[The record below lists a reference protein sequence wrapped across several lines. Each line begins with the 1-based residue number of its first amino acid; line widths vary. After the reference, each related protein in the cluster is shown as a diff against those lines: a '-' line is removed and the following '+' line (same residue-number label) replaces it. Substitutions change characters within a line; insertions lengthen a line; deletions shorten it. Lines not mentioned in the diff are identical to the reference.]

1 MRQKYIIFSKK
12 IQKGMCDAQSSG
24 EHMAFQFFII
34 RFKQLKKGKYHDN
47 NISWNSWISDD
58 YSDFCD
64 TFQE

>member
-1 MRQKYIIFSKK
+1 
-12 IQKGMCDAQSSG
+12 MCDAQSSG